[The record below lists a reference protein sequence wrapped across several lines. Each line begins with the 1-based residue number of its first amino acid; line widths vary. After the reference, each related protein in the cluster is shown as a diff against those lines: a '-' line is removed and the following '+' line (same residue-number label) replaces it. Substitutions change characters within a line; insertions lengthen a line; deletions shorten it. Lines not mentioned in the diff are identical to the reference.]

1 MQIKRVIT
9 AEGKGGVAIQTDTIN
24 TDAESVCNRSARSY
38 GLQTQDRTAPQTS
51 VIQRLNAIE
60 FMRS

>member
-24 TDAESVCNRSARSY
+24 RWRENS
-38 GLQTQDRTAPQTS
+38 
-51 VIQRLNAIE
+51 
-60 FMRS
+60 